1 MNASERKIVAFRL
14 ISSFMI
20 LLNLGFAIFV
30 MYYSITNISQNQT
43 VNIVSCVFS
52 SLLMIF
58 EIIFILKGWKKES
71 QIYKIAF
78 NTNERINNIPLIAI
92 SVFFV
97 FGLGLIILSTLL
109 NVYKHFEPNISTS
122 FSILNIAIYLVI
134 NCLIYYLYCFMYK
147 KREVN
152 LRSLIK

>member
-1 MNASERKIVAFRL
+1 
-14 ISSFMI
+14 
-20 LLNLGFAIFV
+20 
-30 MYYSITNISQNQT
+30 
-43 VNIVSCVFS
+43 
-52 SLLMIF
+52 MIF

-78 NTNERINNIPLIAI
+78 NTNERINNVPLIAI

-109 NVYKHFEPNISTS
+109 NVYKHYEPNISTS

>member
-1 MNASERKIVAFRL
+1 MNAAERKIVAFRL

-20 LLNLGFAIFV
+20 LLNLGFTIFV

-58 EIIFILKGWKKES
+58 EIIFILRGWKKES

-78 NTNERINNIPLIAI
+78 NTNERINNVPLIAI

-134 NCLIYYLYCFMYK
+134 NCLIYYLYCLMYK

>member
-1 MNASERKIVAFRL
+1 MNAAERKIVAFRL

-20 LLNLGFAIFV
+20 LLNLGFTIFV

-78 NTNERINNIPLIAI
+78 NTNERINNVPLIAI

-134 NCLIYYLYCFMYK
+134 NCLIYYLYCLMYK

>member
-1 MNASERKIVAFRL
+1 MNVSERKIVTFRL

-20 LLNLGFAIFV
+20 LLNLGFTIFV

-58 EIIFILKGWKKES
+58 EIIFILRGWKKES

-78 NTNERINNIPLIAI
+78 NTNERINNVPLIAI

-134 NCLIYYLYCFMYK
+134 NCLIYYLYCLMYK

>member
-1 MNASERKIVAFRL
+1 MNVSERKIVTFRL

-20 LLNLGFAIFV
+20 LLNLGFTIFV

-58 EIIFILKGWKKES
+58 EIIFILRGWKKES

-78 NTNERINNIPLIAI
+78 NTNERINNVPLIAI

-97 FGLGLIILSTLL
+97 FGLGLIVLSTLL

-134 NCLIYYLYCFMYK
+134 NCLIYYLYCLMYK

>member
-109 NVYKHFEPNISTS
+109 NVYKHYEPNISTS

>member
-1 MNASERKIVAFRL
+1 MNASERKIVTFRL

-20 LLNLGFAIFV
+20 LLNLGFTIFV

-58 EIIFILKGWKKES
+58 EIIFILRGWKKES

-78 NTNERINNIPLIAI
+78 NTNERINNVPLIAI
-92 SVFFV
+92 SVFFA

-134 NCLIYYLYCFMYK
+134 NCLIYYLYCLMYK

>member
-20 LLNLGFAIFV
+20 LLNLGFNIFV

-58 EIIFILKGWKKES
+58 EIIFILRGWKKES

-78 NTNERINNIPLIAI
+78 NTNERINNVPLIAI

>member
-1 MNASERKIVAFRL
+1 MNAAERKIVTFRL

-20 LLNLGFAIFV
+20 LLNLGFTIFV

-58 EIIFILKGWKKES
+58 EIIFILRGWKKES

-78 NTNERINNIPLIAI
+78 NTNERINNVPLIAI
-92 SVFFV
+92 SAFFV

-122 FSILNIAIYLVI
+122 FSILNIAIYLVV
-134 NCLIYYLYCFMYK
+134 NCLIYYLYCLMYK

>member
-1 MNASERKIVAFRL
+1 MNAAERKIVSFRL

-20 LLNLGFAIFV
+20 LLNLGFAAFV
-30 MYYSITNISQNQT
+30 MYYNIVTVTKNQT

-58 EIIFILKGWKKES
+58 EIVFILRGWKKES

-78 NTNERINNIPLIAI
+78 NRNERINNVPLIMV

-97 FGLGLIILSTLL
+97 MGLGLILLSTLL

-122 FSILNIAIYLVI
+122 FSILNIAIYLCV

-152 LRSLIK
+152 LKSLIK

>member
-1 MNASERKIVAFRL
+1 MNAAERKIVSFRL
-14 ISSFMI
+14 ISSFLI

-58 EIIFILKGWKKES
+58 EVIFILKGWKKES
-71 QIYKIAF
+71 QMYKIAF
-78 NTNERINNIPLIAI
+78 NTNERINNVPLIVI

-122 FSILNIAIYLVI
+122 FSILNIAIYLVV
-134 NCLIYYLYCFMYK
+134 NCLIYYLYCLMYK

>member
-1 MNASERKIVAFRL
+1 MNVSERKIVTFRL

-20 LLNLGFAIFV
+20 LLNLGFTIFV

-58 EIIFILKGWKKES
+58 EIIFILRGWKKES

-78 NTNERINNIPLIAI
+78 NTNERINNVPLIAI

-97 FGLGLIILSTLL
+97 FGLGLIILSALL

-134 NCLIYYLYCFMYK
+134 NCLIYYLYCLMYK

>member
-1 MNASERKIVAFRL
+1 MNAAERKIVTFRL

-20 LLNLGFAIFV
+20 LLNLGFTIFV

-58 EIIFILKGWKKES
+58 EIIFILRGWKKES
-71 QIYKIAF
+71 QMYKIAF
-78 NTNERINNIPLIAI
+78 NTNERINNVPLIAI

-97 FGLGLIILSTLL
+97 FGLGLIILSALL

-134 NCLIYYLYCFMYK
+134 NCLIYYLYCLMYK

>member
-58 EIIFILKGWKKES
+58 EIIFILRGWKKES

-109 NVYKHFEPNISTS
+109 NVYKHYEPNISTS

>member
-1 MNASERKIVAFRL
+1 MNAAERKIVAFRL

-20 LLNLGFAIFV
+20 LLNLGFTIFV

-43 VNIVSCVFS
+43 VNIVSCGFS

-58 EIIFILKGWKKES
+58 EIIFILRGWKKES

-78 NTNERINNIPLIAI
+78 NTNERINNVPLIAI

-134 NCLIYYLYCFMYK
+134 NCLIYYLYCLMYK

>member
-1 MNASERKIVAFRL
+1 MNASERKIVTFRL

-20 LLNLGFAIFV
+20 LLNLGFTIFV

-58 EIIFILKGWKKES
+58 EIIFILRGWKKES

-78 NTNERINNIPLIAI
+78 NTNERINNVPLIAI

-134 NCLIYYLYCFMYK
+134 NCLIYYLYCLMYK

>member
-1 MNASERKIVAFRL
+1 MNASEKKIVTFRL

-20 LLNLGFAIFV
+20 LLNLGFTIFV

-58 EIIFILKGWKKES
+58 EIIFVLRGWKKES

-78 NTNERINNIPLIAI
+78 NTNESINNVPLIAI

-97 FGLGLIILSTLL
+97 FGLGLIILSALL

-134 NCLIYYLYCFMYK
+134 NCLIYYLYCLMYK

>member
-1 MNASERKIVAFRL
+1 MNAAERKIVSFRL

-58 EIIFILKGWKKES
+58 EVIFILKGWKKES
-71 QIYKIAF
+71 QMYKIAF
-78 NTNERINNIPLIAI
+78 NTNERINNVPLIVI

-122 FSILNIAIYLVI
+122 FSILNIAIYLVV
-134 NCLIYYLYCFMYK
+134 NCLIYYLYCLMYK

>member
-1 MNASERKIVAFRL
+1 MNAAERKIVSFRL
-14 ISSFMI
+14 ISSFLI

-30 MYYSITNISQNQT
+30 MYYSIINISQNQT

-58 EIIFILKGWKKES
+58 EVIFILKGWKKES
-71 QIYKIAF
+71 QMYKIAF
-78 NTNERINNIPLIAI
+78 NTNERINNVPLIAI

-122 FSILNIAIYLVI
+122 FSILNIAIYLVV
-134 NCLIYYLYCFMYK
+134 NCLIYYLYCLMYK

>member
-1 MNASERKIVAFRL
+1 MNAAERKIVSFRL

-58 EIIFILKGWKKES
+58 EVIFILKGWKKES
-71 QIYKIAF
+71 QMYKIAF
-78 NTNERINNIPLIAI
+78 NTNERINNVPLIAI

-122 FSILNIAIYLVI
+122 FSILNIAIYLVV
-134 NCLIYYLYCFMYK
+134 NCLIYYLYCLMYK